1 MIGLVVYGGIWT
13 LLGAGIA
20 ALARPRVAELCPAG
34 GTGPPQSP
42 PWLLW
47 CLVAVLIAG
56 SLLGVALRAGLIDR
70 LGLNLQSA
78 LSSALVNAGLAAGF
92 LLGARVLWETPP
104 HLGYLTDE
112 SGGRGDA
119 WGMGAWLAWTSQ
131 YWLPL
136 TLLILVA
143 LRVLASLRYER
154 AERLRV
160 ARARAVV
167 TTGRR
172 TKGVVIEAR
181 ETGMVTRDRPR
192 AHFVVRFIDETGS
205 PRSVTKTALFPR
217 TELPRPGDRAVVWYD
232 PAASGADTV
241 IAVVLADPGRLG
253 ERDMAEALDVGG
265 LVIH

>member
-1 MIGLVVYGGIWT
+1 M
-13 LLGAGIA
+13 
-20 ALARPRVAELCPAG
+20 
-34 GTGPPQSP
+34 
-42 PWLLW
+42 
-47 CLVAVLIAG
+47 
-56 SLLGVALRAGLIDR
+56 
-70 LGLNLQSA
+70 
-78 LSSALVNAGLAAGF
+78 
-92 LLGARVLWETPP
+92 
-104 HLGYLTDE
+104 
-112 SGGRGDA
+112 
-119 WGMGAWLAWTSQ
+119 
-131 YWLPL
+131 PL